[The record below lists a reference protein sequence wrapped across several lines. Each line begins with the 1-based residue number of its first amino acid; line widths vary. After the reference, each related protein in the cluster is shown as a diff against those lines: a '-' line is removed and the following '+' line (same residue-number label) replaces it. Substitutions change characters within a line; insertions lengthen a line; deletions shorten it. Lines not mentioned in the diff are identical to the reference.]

1 MIKRIQTFLSGAAIL
16 AIMLWPVR
24 LQAEDGSLRVD
35 LMASFCFSCHGQGA
49 KGALKMPPLNEL
61 KSSDIRESM
70 IGFKSG
76 EERSTVMEGIAKDL
90 SKADIALLAEY
101 FAALPD

>member
-1 MIKRIQTFLSGAAIL
+1 MTKRFQTFLSGAATL
-16 AIMLWPVR
+16 ALVLWPV
-24 LQAEDGSLRVD
+24 D
-35 LMASFCFSCHGQGA
+35 LAAQDSPLKTKLIASFCFSCHGQGA
-49 KGALKMPPLNEL
+49 KGALKIPSLNEL
-61 KSSDIRESM
+61 KISDIRESM

-90 SKADIALLAEY
+90 SKDDIALLAEY